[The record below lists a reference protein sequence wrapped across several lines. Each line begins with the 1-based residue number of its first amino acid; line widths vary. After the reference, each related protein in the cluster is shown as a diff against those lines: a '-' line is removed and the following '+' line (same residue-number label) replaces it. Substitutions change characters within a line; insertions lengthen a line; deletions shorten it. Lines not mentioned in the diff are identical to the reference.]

1 MTIKGQNHLWNK
13 LLFQFVA
20 GVYNQISYI
29 KALIRTNNCDGS
41 RNLQE
46 QVKKN
51 LVMVLQ
57 KLIDNE
63 QNNNFAEL

>member
-1 MTIKGQNHLWNK
+1 MYLK
-13 LLFQFVA
+13 
-20 GVYNQISYI
+20 
-29 KALIRTNNCDGS
+29 

-46 QVKKN
+46 KVEKKT